1 MIPALG
7 FMIGSYIIFRMIE
20 VLLFSGSRYSG
31 KFQHITAIILA
42 GVVALLTFVN
52 MIDLAVAGSRASNKL
67 LP

>member
-31 KFQHITAIILA
+31 KVQHVTAIVLA
-42 GVVALLTFVN
+42 GVVALVTFVN
-52 MIDLAVAGSRASNKL
+52 MIDLLVAGSRASNKL